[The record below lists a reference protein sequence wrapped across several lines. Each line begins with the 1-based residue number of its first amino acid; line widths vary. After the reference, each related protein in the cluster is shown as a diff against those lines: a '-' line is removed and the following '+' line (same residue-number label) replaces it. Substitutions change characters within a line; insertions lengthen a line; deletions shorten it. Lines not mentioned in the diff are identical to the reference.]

1 MAHKGYL
8 ASIKGQSS
16 TVALTDEATTA
27 SGNQI
32 YTITNVAKRILD
44 LATPVVVKV
53 GGSVVTTGFTI
64 KYLTGQIVFNTVA
77 TRTVTVS
84 GKYVL
89 LTELAQGRSYS
100 FTGTSDMLDKT
111 VFKNAYRQFEAGLKT
126 GTADITVLY
135 ADNYFYDWLMD
146 SSVKVVEFY
155 ISDALAPIRFFA
167 IVSDNSRNIP
177 VEGLVDESI
186 TLQITKEIA
195 HA

>member
-1 MAHKGYL
+1 
-8 ASIKGQSS
+8 
-16 TVALTDEATTA
+16 
-27 SGNQI
+27 
-32 YTITNVAKRILD
+32 
-44 LATPVVVKV
+44 
-53 GGSVVTTGFTI
+53 
-64 KYLTGQIVFNTVA
+64 
-77 TRTVTVS
+77 
-84 GKYVL
+84 
-89 LTELAQGRSYS
+89 
-100 FTGTSDMLDKT
+100 MLDKT
-111 VFKNAYRQFEAGLKT
+111 VFKNAYRQFESGLKT

-177 VEGLVDESI
+177 VEGLIDESI